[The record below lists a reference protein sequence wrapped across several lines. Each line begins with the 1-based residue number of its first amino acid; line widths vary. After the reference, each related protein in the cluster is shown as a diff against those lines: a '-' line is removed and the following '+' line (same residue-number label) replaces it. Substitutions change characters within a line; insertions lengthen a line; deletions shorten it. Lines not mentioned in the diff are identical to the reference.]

1 MKKGKKKKIS
11 TWEKFKDSSSRIS
24 TFPNYFAFEAN
35 QTTPKSG
42 REIMEMFD
50 WMTST
55 YVYNRFNSYFID
67 VGTAKIANERVMY
80 IIFTSD
86 QSSWSTRK
94 ELKKLQES
102 FGVTLEMKGLA
113 VIIKEPNS
121 EKSIEETVS
130 KTILRIPE
138 NYTKKQ
144 SQSAFDEAYR
154 VVLDSVDFGKD
165 YLNDFFRW
173 WVQQILF
180 TGEENKMTRDYSFE
194 AALVEWMI
202 QADPKLTKKAYVS
215 LIEKAND
222 TGIKRI
228 QTNLGNKEVIYHVE
242 KGAEVFDIQIIKEM
256 GKIKDSISRSMRI
269 MKRLGD

>member
-1 MKKGKKKKIS
+1 MKKRKKKKIS

-55 YVYNRFNSYFID
+55 YVYETFNSYFID
-67 VGTAKIANERVMY
+67 VNTAKIANESVMY
-80 IIFTSD
+80 IDFIGY
-86 QSSWSTRK
+86 QPIRK
-94 ELKKLQES
+94 ELKKFQES
-102 FGVTLEMKGLA
+102 FGVTLEIKRLV

-121 EKSIEETVS
+121 EKSIEETNS
-130 KTILRIPE
+130 RTILRIPE

-144 SQSAFDEAYR
+144 SQSTFTETYR
-154 VVLDSVDFGKD
+154 VILDSVDFGKD

-173 WVQQILF
+173 WTQQILF
-180 TGEENKMTRDYSFE
+180 TGPDGKIIRNYTFE

-202 QADPKLTKKAYVS
+202 QADPKLAKKAYVS

-222 TGIKRI
+222 PDIKRI
-228 QTNLGNKEVIYHVE
+228 QTDLGNKKVIYHVE
-242 KGAEVFDIQIIKEM
+242 KGAEVFDMSIRKEM
-256 GKIKDSISRSMRI
+256 EEIKDKISKAMPF
-269 MKRLGD
+269 MKRLGG